1 MNCEKCQDLLSD
13 FLDGELGADDR
24 RTLSAHLDECL
35 TCVGAHDDL
44 NSILS
49 VCRDCR
55 GEYDAPPNE
64 RALWLRIRNIIESEQ
79 VTAAAAAANSATG
92 VARPASWWAG
102 WMNRSWEL
110 SLPQLSAAVAAI
122 VIAVSLGTA
131 FSLQRMQ
138 NFSTPS
144 VRPNELAS
152 NSPKSVTPT
161 AKLTVDDRVRHQQM
175 EIDYWNKR
183 IQQQMASWSPQTRA
197 SFERNLTVIDQ
208 AVADSR
214 NQLLVDP
221 HDEVSEE
228 MLNSALSEK
237 MQLLREFSDL

>member
-13 FLDGELGADDR
+13 FLDGELSTQDGR
-24 RTLSAHLDECL
+24 VLSAHLEECL
-35 TCVGAHDDL
+35 SCIEAHDDL

-55 GEYDAPPNE
+55 GEYEAPPNE
-64 RALWLRIRNIIESEQ
+64 KALWLRIRNIIESEG
-79 VTAAAAAANSATG
+79 VAVSAASANSATG
-92 VARPASWWAG
+92 ARHESLWSR
-102 WMNRSWEL
+102 WMSRSWEL

-131 FSLQRMQ
+131 FSVQRMQ
-138 NFSTPS
+138 SFSTASARPS
-144 VRPNELAS
+144 NELVS
-152 NSPKSVTPT
+152 NSPKTGRPT

-183 IQQQMASWSPQTRA
+183 IQQQMVSWSPQTRA
-197 SFERNLTVIDQ
+197 SFERNLSVIDQ

>member
-13 FLDGELGADDR
+13 FLDGELGAEDR
-24 RTLSAHLDECL
+24 RMLSAHLEECL
-35 TCVGAHDDL
+35 SCRDAHADFD
-44 NSILS
+44 SILS
-49 VCRDCR
+49 FCREHR

-79 VTAAAAAANSATG
+79 VTVAAANSATG
-92 VARPASWWAG
+92 AARPVSWWSG

-138 NFSTPS
+138 NLSAPS
-144 VRPNELAS
+144 ARSNELAII
-152 NSPKSVTPT
+152 SPKSATPT

-197 SFERNLTVIDQ
+197 SFERNLSVINQ